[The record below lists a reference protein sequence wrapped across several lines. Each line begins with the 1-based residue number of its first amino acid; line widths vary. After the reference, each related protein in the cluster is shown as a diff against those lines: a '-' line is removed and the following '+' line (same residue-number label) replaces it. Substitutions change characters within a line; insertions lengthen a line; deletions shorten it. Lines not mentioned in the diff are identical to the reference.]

1 MKQKGNT
8 GCKTPT
14 ALLNTNRNLCRTNQ
28 ILLSIVRMIRLS
40 LKTSNVETPDKEMK
54 KNLED
59 KLEQQKQEHLLFVQ
73 GMSNIIKAN
82 GEKEKHMQNTINSLR
97 MENEELKRSMKANQQ
112 KTVQK
117 TDLSNQKYH
126 KQTARKSTIYKD
138 LRYIK

>member
-1 MKQKGNT
+1 
-8 GCKTPT
+8 
-14 ALLNTNRNLCRTNQ
+14 
-28 ILLSIVRMIRLS
+28 
-40 LKTSNVETPDKEMK
+40 MK